1 MADRTAV
8 VVLLGDVMVDLV
20 ARLEG
25 PLAHGSDSPARI
37 TAHGGGAAA
46 NTASWLVEA
55 GAHAVLL
62 GRVGRDAAGRAIE
75 ADLRDAGVEVR
86 FTTDAELA
94 TGMVLVLVDP
104 DGERTMVPDPGANAS
119 LRAEHLPTGVF
130 RQGAHLHLSGYTLLK
145 PQSRDAGLA
154 ALGLA
159 RSAGMT
165 ASVDAAS
172 AGPLASVGP
181 RRFLDWIEGVDLLF
195 ANRDEALLLADV
207 ADPPNAAARILTG
220 SVGTAVVK
228 LGAEGAVAL
237 SADGRSAHSAPVP
250 DTVSAPVSDTVS
262 DKAPDTPGGAS
273 ETAPQ
278 RLETTGAGDAFAAG
292 FLAAWLAASSLD
304 GALAAGSGLAARAV
318 RTTGARPNRNRTS
331 LVKNIYM

>member
-1 MADRTAV
+1 MAQRPA

-55 GAHAVLL
+55 GARAVLL
-62 GRVGRDAAGRAIE
+62 GRVGQDAAGRAIE
-75 ADLRDAGVEVR
+75 ADLREAGVEVR
-86 FTTDAELA
+86 FTADPELA

-119 LRAEHLPTGVF
+119 LRAEHLPTEVF

-145 PQSRDAGLA
+145 PQSREAGLA
-154 ALGLA
+154 ALALA
-159 RSAGMT
+159 RGAGMT
-165 ASVDAAS
+165 VSVDAAS
-172 AGPLASVGP
+172 AGPLASAGP
-181 RRFLDWIEGVDLLF
+181 GRFLEWIRGADLLF
-195 ANRDEALLLADV
+195 ANRDEALLLAGV
-207 ADPPNAAARILTG
+207 TDPPHAAARILAAT
-220 SVGTAVVK
+220 VGIAVVK
-228 LGAEGAVAL
+228 LGADGALAQRPDGEFAEIGPAGGT
-237 SADGRSAHSAPVP
+237 SADSPA
-250 DTVSAPVSDTVS
+250 
-262 DKAPDTPGGAS
+262 
-273 ETAPQ
+273 

-292 FLAAWLAASSLD
+292 FLAAWLAATSL
-304 GALAAGSGLAARAV
+304 GQALAAGSALAAEAV
-318 RTTGARPNRNRTS
+318 RMTGARPNRNRAS

>member
-1 MADRTAV
+1 MTQRPT

-62 GRVGRDAAGRAIE
+62 GRIGQDAAGRAIE
-75 ADLRDAGVEVR
+75 ADLREAGVEVR
-86 FTTDAELA
+86 FTADPELS

-119 LRAEHLPTGVF
+119 LRAEHLPAEVF
-130 RQGAHLHLSGYTLLK
+130 RRGGHLHLSGYTLLK
-145 PQSRDAGLA
+145 PQSREAGLA
-154 ALGLA
+154 ALELA
-159 RSAGMT
+159 RGAQMT
-165 ASVDAAS
+165 VSVDAAS

-181 RRFLDWIEGVDLLF
+181 GRFLDWVKGADLLF
-195 ANRDEALLLADV
+195 ANRDEALLLAGV
-207 ADPPNAAARILTG
+207 ADPPHAAARILAA

-228 LGAEGAVAL
+228 LGADGALAQDRGGEFAETGPVAGTT
-237 SADGRSAHSAPVP
+237 ADAP
-250 DTVSAPVSDTVS
+250 A
-262 DKAPDTPGGAS
+262 
-273 ETAPQ
+273 

-292 FLAAWLAASSLD
+292 FLAAWLAESSLD
-304 GALAAGSGLAARAV
+304 RALAGGSARAAEAV
-318 RTTGARPNRNRTS
+318 RMTGARPNRNRAS

>member
-1 MADRTAV
+1 MAQRPT

-75 ADLRDAGVEVR
+75 AELREAGVEVR
-86 FTTDAELA
+86 FTTDPELA
-94 TGMVLVLVDP
+94 TGMVLVLADP

-119 LRAEHLPTGVF
+119 LRAEHLPSEVF

-145 PQSRDAGLA
+145 PQAREAGLA
-154 ALGLA
+154 GLA
-159 RSAGMT
+159 LARGAGMT
-165 ASVDAAS
+165 VSVDAAS

-181 RRFLDWIEGVDLLF
+181 RRFLDWIAGADLLF
-195 ANRDEALLLADV
+195 ANRDEALLLAGL
-207 ADPPNAAARILTG
+207 ADPPHAAARILAA

-228 LGAEGAVAL
+228 LGADGALAQGRDGGFAETGPVA
-237 SADGRSAHSAPVP
+237 
-250 DTVSAPVSDTVS
+250 
-262 DKAPDTPGGAS
+262 GAS
-273 ETAPQ
+273 STDLPT

-292 FLAAWLAASSLD
+292 FLVAWLAEAALD
-304 GALAAGSGLAARAV
+304 RALAAGAALAAEAV
-318 RTTGARPNRNRTS
+318 RMTGARPNRNRTS
-331 LVKNIYM
+331 LVKNIYI